1 MQTSIAVGVASERGG
16 RNNQDLFKGDQSKDV
31 CDATWAI
38 MLSCLAY
45 RPAMKRI
52 LALLICLDIAACT
65 VAEPPVP
72 AGNTHAVS
80 VPGRLPQAD
89 SGDCIP
95 ELYAYTSVV
104 SLAEK
109 LGSDRDVFD
118 DALIDLREQL
128 VDCLT
133 DQKGDVLP
141 IHHPAGRLGARLR
154 DPSSASSVSPYG
166 PLNSPAS
173 VVRPTRSASPMST
186 PPAALP
192 SAVFP

>member
-1 MQTSIAVGVASERGG
+1 
-16 RNNQDLFKGDQSKDV
+16 
-31 CDATWAI
+31 
-38 MLSCLAY
+38 
-45 RPAMKRI
+45 MKST
-52 LALLICLDIAACT
+52 LIFVICVDIAACT
-65 VAEPPVP
+65 AAEPPVP
-72 AGNTHAVS
+72 GGNPHAVS
-80 VPGRLPQAD
+80 APGWVSQTD

-154 DPSSASSVSPYG
+154 DSSSASSVSPYG

-186 PPAALP
+186 PPAAPP
-192 SAVFP
+192 SAAFP